1 MDFVTTAERAAP
13 MAAPPTTHPTTRHIA
28 GAGTPADVWQSWL
41 ARMGV
46 TRHTSPPW
54 LTPAQRLVVVAPH
67 PDDEVLACGGLLHGH
82 LARGGEALVVA
93 VTDGEASHPGD
104 PEWPAPRLAEQRR
117 AESAAGLLRL
127 SAGRALPVLRLGVP
141 DGRVM
146 RYAPRLQ
153 ATLEALL
160 QPGDVALTTWRWD
173 GHPDHEACGAATVAA
188 AARQGCTV
196 AEAPVWM
203 WHWADTR
210 DPLIPWARLCA
221 VPVAPDSAACKRH
234 ALALHATQRTPRAG
248 GLPPILEEAILQRAE
263 WGAEYFFVE
272 P

>member
-1 MDFVTTAERAAP
+1 MDLMTTAERAVT
-13 MAAPPTTHPTTRHIA
+13 AAQPPFPRHIA
-28 GAGTPADVWQSWL
+28 GAGTPADVWQTWL
-41 ARMGV
+41 DRLGVARQPNP
-46 TRHTSPPW
+46 SW

-82 LARGGEALVVA
+82 LQRGGEALVVA
-93 VTDGEASHPGD
+93 VTDGEASHAGD
-104 PEWPAPRLAEQRR
+104 PEWPAHRLAAQRR
-117 AESAAGLLRL
+117 AESAAGLLHL
-127 SAGRALPVLRLGVP
+127 SAGRPLPTLRLGVP
-141 DGRVM
+141 DGSVM
-146 RYAPRLQ
+146 RYVPRLQ
-153 ATLEALL
+153 ALLETLL

-188 AARQGCTV
+188 AMRHGCCV

-203 WHWADTR
+203 WHWACAD

-221 VPVAPDSAACKRH
+221 VPVTPDSADSKRH
-234 ALALHATQRTPRAG
+234 ALALHGTQRTPRAKG
-248 GLPPILEEAILQRAE
+248 QPPILEDAILQRAE